1 MSINRLAVLVSGGG
15 TNLQQIIN
23 GIEAGE
29 IPASVCVVISDR
41 PDVYALERAAK
52 HGIPHVTVDRKA
64 FASVAEHNAA
74 VLKVLKEYEAEGI
87 VLAGYLS
94 ILSGEI
100 VSLFRHRI
108 VNTHPALIPSFCG
121 MGYYGERVH
130 KAALDYGV
138 KLSGATV
145 HFVDEGTDTGP
156 IIMQESVPVME
167 DDDPASLAKR
177 VLTAE
182 HRILP
187 AAVKLLCEGRLAVDG
202 RRVRILPAN
211 E

>member
-1 MSINRLAVLVSGGG
+1 
-15 TNLQQIIN
+15 
-23 GIEAGE
+23 
-29 IPASVCVVISDR
+29 
-41 PDVYALERAAK
+41 
-52 HGIPHVTVDRKA
+52 
-64 FASVAEHNAA
+64 
-74 VLKVLKEYEAEGI
+74 
-87 VLAGYLS
+87 
-94 ILSGEI
+94 
-100 VSLFRHRI
+100 
-108 VNTHPALIPSFCG
+108 

-156 IIMQESVPVME
+156 IIMQESVPVMQ